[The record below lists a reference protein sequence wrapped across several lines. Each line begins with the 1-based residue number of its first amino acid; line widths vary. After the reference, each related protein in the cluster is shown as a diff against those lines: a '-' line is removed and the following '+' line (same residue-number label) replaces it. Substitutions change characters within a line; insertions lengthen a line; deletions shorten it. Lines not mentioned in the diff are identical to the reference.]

1 MKVLV
6 GRICQLIGLAIL
18 PIGLY
23 MGLVLGEVRSEVKL
37 LAIGGC
43 VFLVGWLLA
52 KK

>member
-6 GRICQLIGLAIL
+6 GRVCQLIGLAIL

-23 MGLVLGEVRSEVKL
+23 MGLVRGEVRSEVKL